1 MRKLITAVATAAAIL
16 IAGSITWKAE
26 ATTVSGIGTLPPLTK
41 SASPVEKVY
50 CWCGGYRCACRYY
63 GRPYY
68 HRRYYRY

>member
-1 MRKLITAVATAAAIL
+1 MRKLITAIAAAAAIL
-16 IAGSITWKAE
+16 IGGSITWKAE
-26 ATTVSGIGTLPPLTK
+26 ATTVSGIATLPPLTK

-50 CWCGGYRCACRYY
+50 CMCGRYRCAC